1 MASQQQAGVA
11 PWHVKY
17 PAPERQPG
25 SMTREQ
31 LLELMRQVGGV
42 AGADFVL
49 GDLRRNDYEGGT
61 IRGSINL
68 PAQSLY
74 PSIPTLYGM
83 FKARGLRKII
93 WYCCE

>member
-1 MASQQQAGVA
+1 MASQQQAGIG

-49 GDLRRNDYEGGT
+49 VDLRRNDYEVSLVSSSA
-61 IRGSINL
+61 IRHVVIVTV
-68 PAQSLY
+68 SL
-74 PSIPTLYGM
+74 T
-83 FKARGLRKII
+83 
-93 WYCCE
+93 